1 MTAGVVNSAYEA
13 VVTLSLQSPAGQS
26 REIETVVD
34 TGFTGYLTL
43 PPALVRDLALPYV
56 TSGWATLADGSE
68 VSFDTY
74 QVTVLWEGQPKEV
87 FADEADTTPLIG
99 MLLMDGCDLSIH
111 VRNGGRVLIQ
121 ANAPQS

>member
-1 MTAGVVNSAYEA
+1 MTEGVVNSAYEA
-13 VVTLSLQSPAGQS
+13 VVPLSLQGPAGQTC
-26 REIETVVD
+26 EIEIVVD

-43 PPALVRDLALPYV
+43 PPALVRELALPFV

-74 QVTVLWEGQPKEV
+74 QVTVLWQGQLREV
-87 FADEADTTPLIG
+87 FADEAETTPLVG
-99 MLLMDGCDLSIH
+99 MLLLDGYDLCIQ

-121 ANAPQS
+121 ANA